1 MDKILVIGGEGQ
13 LGKCLQLAAKDYPEA
28 QFYFKDVADLDITS
42 KEALAKAFKAE
53 AYDYCINCAAYTNV
67 EKAEEEED
75 KAYLINAN
83 AVENLVAVC
92 NAHQCVLIHISTD
105 YVFDG
110 DKKTP
115 YTETDATHPINV
127 YGASKL
133 KGEQLIREQSQA
145 YFILRT
151 SWLYSQFGKNF
162 YKTIL
167 QKSAEDID
175 LKITEEQTGTPTNAN
190 DLADVILYLIKEKKQ
205 NYGVYHFSN
214 NGQTTWYGF
223 AKAILNLQ
231 QEHRCALTASNAYKT
246 KAARPENSVL
256 SKKKFED
263 VFGISMIDWEKSL
276 TKLHQEYQ
284 ILRK

>member
-13 LGKCLQLAAKDYPEA
+13 LGKCLQLAAKNFPEA
-28 QFYFKDVADLDITS
+28 QFYFKDVARLDISS
-42 KEALAKAFKAE
+42 KDALEKDFKAE

-75 KAYLINAN
+75 KAYLINAY

-92 NAHQCVLIHISTD
+92 NAHHGVLIHISTD

-110 DKKTP
+110 EKKSP
-115 YTETDATHPINV
+115 YTEDDDTYPINV

-133 KGEQLIREQSQA
+133 KGEQLIQEQSQA

-151 SWLYSQFGKNF
+151 SWLYSQFGNNF

-167 QKSAEDID
+167 QKSAENID

-190 DLADVILYLIKEKKQ
+190 DLAHAILYLIKEKKQ
-205 NYGVYHFSN
+205 NYGIYHFSN

-223 AKAILNLQ
+223 AQAILNLQ
-231 QEHRCALTASNAYKT
+231 QDSKCTLIASNAYKT
-246 KAARPENSVL
+246 KAARPKNSVL
-256 SKKKFED
+256 SKEKFKD
-263 VFGISMIDWEKSL
+263 VFEFSMVDWEKSL
-276 TKLHQEYQ
+276 SKLYQENF
-284 ILRK
+284 LLK

>member
-1 MDKILVIGGEGQ
+1 MVKILVTGGEGQ
-13 LGKCLQLAAKDYPEA
+13 LGKCLQLAAKNDPEA
-28 QFYFKDVADLDITS
+28 QFYFKDMAGLDITS
-42 KEALAKAFKAE
+42 KDALQKDFETE

-75 KAYLINAN
+75 KAYLINAY
-83 AVENLVAVC
+83 AVENLANVC

-105 YVFDG
+105 YVFNG
-110 DKKTP
+110 EKKTA
-115 YTETDATHPINV
+115 YTEDDATQPINV

-133 KGEQLIREQSQA
+133 KGEQLIQENSQA

-167 QKSAEDID
+167 QKSAENID

-190 DLADVILYLIKEKKQ
+190 DLAHAIIYLIKEQKQ

-214 NGQTTWYGF
+214 SGDTTWYGF
-223 AKAILNLQ
+223 AQAILNLQ
-231 QEHRCALTASNAYKT
+231 QDSKCTLTASNAYKT
-246 KAARPENSVL
+246 KAARPKNSVL
-256 SKKKFED
+256 SKEKFKN
-263 VFGISMIDWEKSL
+263 VFGIVMIDWEKSL
-276 TKLHQEYQ
+276 NKLYQENF
-284 ILRK
+284 LSK

>member
-1 MDKILVIGGEGQ
+1 MYKILVTGSEGQ
-13 LGKCLQLAAKDYPEA
+13 LGKCLQLAARDYPEA
-28 QFYFKDVADLDITS
+28 QFYFKDIASLDLTS
-42 KEALAKAFKAE
+42 KEALEEDFKAE

-75 KAYLINAN
+75 KAYSINAY

-92 NAHQCVLIHISTD
+92 NAHKSVLIHISTD

-110 DKKTP
+110 EKKSP
-115 YTETDATHPINV
+115 YTEADDTNPINV

-133 KGEQLIREQSQA
+133 KGEQLIEEQAEA

-151 SWLYSQFGKNF
+151 SWLYSQFGNNF

-167 QKSAEDID
+167 QKSAENID

-190 DLADVILYLIKEKKQ
+190 DLARAIIYLIKEQ
-205 NYGVYHFSN
+205 AQTYGVYHFSN

-223 AKAILNLQ
+223 AQAVLNLQ
-231 QEHRCALTASNAYKT
+231 QQSQCTLTASNAYKT
-246 KAARPENSVL
+246 KAARPKNSVL
-256 SKKKFED
+256 SKEKFKK
-263 VFGISMIDWEKSL
+263 VFGVSILDWEESL
-276 TKLHQEYQ
+276 LNLHANP
-284 ILRK
+284 

>member
-1 MDKILVIGGEGQ
+1 MYKILVTGSEGQ
-13 LGKCLQLAAKDYPEA
+13 LGKCLQLVAKNYPEA
-28 QFYFKDVADLDITS
+28 QFYFKDIASLDMTS
-42 KEALAKAFKAE
+42 KEALEEDFKAE

-75 KAYLINAN
+75 KAYSINAY

-92 NAHQCVLIHISTD
+92 NAHKSVLIHISTD

-110 DKKTP
+110 EKKSP
-115 YTETDATHPINV
+115 YTEADDTNPINV

-133 KGEQLIREQSQA
+133 KGEQLIEEQAEA

-151 SWLYSQFGKNF
+151 SWLYSQFGNNF

-167 QKSAEDID
+167 QKSAENID

-190 DLADVILYLIKEKKQ
+190 DLAQAIMYLIKEQ
-205 NYGVYHFSN
+205 AQTYGVYHFSN

-223 AKAILNLQ
+223 AQAILNLQ
-231 QEHRCALTASNAYKT
+231 RQSQCTLTASNAYKT
-246 KAARPENSVL
+246 KAARPKNSVL
-256 SKKKFED
+256 SKEKFKN
-263 VFGISMIDWEKSL
+263 VFGVSILDWEESL
-276 TKLHQEYQ
+276 RNLHANP
-284 ILRK
+284 